1 MEAAES
7 QLRDEMIRARLL
19 PLFWS
24 EAAARVRSMEAQLEA
39 LLDTDAPERRREITE
54 TLARDA
60 HSLVGS
66 SRTLQIR
73 GVDVHAARLEW
84 LFGGDGESGS
94 ELATTARPDL
104 DAITRLVAEAGRA
117 SGGVSR

>member
-7 QLRDEMIRARLL
+7 QLRDEMIRLRLL

-73 GVDVHAARLEW
+73 SVDVHAARLEW
-84 LFGGDGESGS
+84 LFGGEGGS